1 MKKKGLSRLL
11 VRSRTPDTEETLK
24 DSDFELKKTVRHG
37 LPQQPIAV
45 AMDQVQRII
54 AVGSRLGGIRIY
66 PFLLVVA
73 RRHFHTMWCAANC
86 FFLTARTMGQ
96 SGIES
101 YMEHEEEAEIQQL
114 LFLVNEGALI
124 SVTDGSCLH
133 MWTLRQKVP
142 SVVQKLRFTREKYG
156 HVLTTVWLPSL
167 RK

>member
-54 AVGSRLGGIRIY
+54 AVGSRLGGIRI
-66 PFLLVVA
+66 
-73 RRHFHTMWCAANC
+73 
-86 FFLTARTMGQ
+86 MGQ